1 MRNREKGER
10 CRIERE
16 RERER
21 EGGRREMQKIEEGIQ
36 IRK

>member
-10 CRIERE
+10 CRI
-16 RERER
+16 ERER

>member
-10 CRIERE
+10 CKIE